1 MTKKIRTYS
10 DEFKAEA
17 VKKISDNNGN
27 ISATAKQL
35 GIAMQT
41 LSNWNNKANQGKL
54 VGTAQYDPDLMT
66 ALQEIKQLKRQL
78 KVAEEEREIP
88 KKGHGVLCKAQLV
101 KYAFIKDNQQ
111 VFSISSMCRVL
122 QVKPSSYYDWLGRHI
137 SCQQV
142 HRNQCELLVKAAH
155 NETKERYG
163 VDRLHAHLSE
173 QGHDIS
179 LYMVRSIK
187 EEHGIKCRRHK
198 RFKVTTDSNH
208 NKLVYPNVLDQ
219 KFDAKRPNE
228 SWVSDITYIWT
239 HEGWLYLAGVKD
251 LYTKELVGYAIN
263 KRMTA
268 DLVCRALNMAI
279 KNKRPSKGLI
289 VHSDRGSQYC
299 SHAYHKIIKQHQFT
313 GSMSGRGNCF
323 DNAPIE
329 SFWGVLKNE
338 LVYHQDYKTRFTAI
352 SDIIGYIELYY
363 NQTRIQKGLSYKSP
377 RQVWFDYYRQA
388 A

>member
-1 MTKKIRTYS
+1 MTKKLRTYS
-10 DEFKAEA
+10 NEFKAEA
-17 VKKISDNNGN
+17 VKKIADNNGN

-41 LSNWNNKANQGKL
+41 LSNWHNKANQGKL
-54 VGTAQYDPDLMT
+54 VGTEQYDPDLMS

-88 KKGHGVLCKAQLV
+88 KKGDRVLREKQPV
-101 KYAFIKDNQQ
+101 KYAFIKDNRQI
-111 VFSISSMCRVL
+111 FSTTTMCRVL
-122 QVKPSSYYDWLGRHI
+122 SVKSSSYYDWLSRDI
-137 SCQQV
+137 SEQQV

-155 NETKERYG
+155 SEMKERYG
-163 VDRLHAHLSE
+163 VDRLHAHLSK
-173 QGHDIS
+173 QGHNIS

-208 NKLVYPNVLDQ
+208 NKLVYDNVLDQ
-219 KFDAKRPNE
+219 RFDAKRPNE
-228 SWVSDITYIWT
+228 AWVSDITYIWT
-239 HEGWLYLAGVKD
+239 AEGWLYLAGVKD

-279 KNKRPSKGLI
+279 KNKRPTQGLI

-299 SHAYHKIIKQHQFT
+299 SHAYHKIIEQHKFT
-313 GSMSGRGNCF
+313 GSMSGKGNCY

-338 LVYHQDYKTRFTAI
+338 LVYHQDYKTRFAAT

-363 NQTRIQKGLSYKSP
+363 NQTRIQKGLGYKSP